1 MLTRCWLAGLLAL
14 VPCSAAP
21 GVAPPPPALATR
33 QLQQLIDQL
42 GDRDFRV
49 REQAERRLYA
59 EGLPALPVL
68 RRALGHLDPEV
79 RRRALRLVPGLE
91 HAAFVAPRRVTFTAR
106 NQPLRAVLEE
116 ISKQTGYK
124 IMNMNNGAVFQ
135 PAVPGAPAAP
145 AAPAVPG
152 GETAYSFTFV
162 NTPFWEAIEQVCQ
175 AAGLAV
181 QQGWGD
187 DMVRLN
193 VSQAPP
199 HTGRDGAFRYAA
211 SNLQLYRN
219 IDLNTVPQAGGAV
232 NRTETLT
239 LNFTLFSEP
248 RLAFLGMGEV
258 RLEAAYDSERN
269 SMLPAAAT
277 NPDAIM
283 WGGISRRHYN
293 GGYKQQNLSVGVQLS
308 RVSEKASDLRLLRG
322 VVPVTLL
329 VETRPIVLSEKVLDA
344 KGKKIN
350 VGDLEFHLENVQ
362 KMPNNQYQIKFTA
375 TNKAGTNDY
384 GWMNTLYQRLEL
396 LDDKGNKY
404 PNWGTNWHGGGG
416 NNVTITLSY
425 NANNGNV
432 KLGPPTRFV
441 YQHWVTRQHDV
452 AFEFRNVPLP

>member
-1 MLTRCWLAGLLAL
+1 
-14 VPCSAAP
+14 
-21 GVAPPPPALATR
+21 
-33 QLQQLIDQL
+33 
-42 GDRDFRV
+42 
-49 REQAERRLYA
+49 
-59 EGLPALPVL
+59 
-68 RRALGHLDPEV
+68 
-79 RRRALRLVPGLE
+79 
-91 HAAFVAPRRVTFTAR
+91 
-106 NQPLRAVLEE
+106 
-116 ISKQTGYK
+116 
-124 IMNMNNGAVFQ
+124 MNMSNGVVFQ
-135 PAVPGAPAAP
+135 PAGAAAP
-145 AAPAVPG
+145 AGPV

-193 VSQAPP
+193 ASAAPP

-219 IDLNTVPQAGGAV
+219 IDLNNVPPAGGAV

-239 LNFTLFSEP
+239 LNFSLFAEP

-277 NPDAIM
+277 SPEMM

-293 GGYKQQNLSVGVQLS
+293 GGYKQQHLSVGVQLS

-329 VETRPIVLSEKVLDA
+329 VETRPIVLAEKVFDA
-344 KGKKIN
+344 KGKKVN

-362 KMPNNQYQIKFTA
+362 KMANNQYQIKFTA

-396 LDDKGNKY
+396 LDDKGNKF

-432 KLGPPTRFV
+432 KLGQPTRFV